1 MTKSLVVHS
10 MGEIFFVTGN
20 NHKLI
25 EANKTLSGYGISL
38 KMADCEKVEIQSD
51 SLSKIAEYAACLAV
65 KELRTPVI
73 VEDSGLFISALGGF
87 PGPYSSYA
95 HKTVGCAGML
105 KLMEGVEDRK
115 AAFRAVVV
123 YAAPGL
129 TPMLFNGDSQGL
141 ISLSAKGSQGFG
153 FDPIFIHDECG
164 GRTFAEISAD
174 EKNRLSHRGAAFR
187 SFGKW
192 YSRSRKSTSLK

>member
-1 MTKSLVVHS
+1 
-10 MGEIFFVTGN
+10 
-20 NHKLI
+20 
-25 EANKTLSGYGISL
+25 
-38 KMADCEKVEIQSD
+38 MADCEKVEIQSD
-51 SLSKIAEYAACLAV
+51 SLSRIAEYAACLAV
-65 KELRTPVI
+65 NELRATVI

-105 KLMEGVEDRK
+105 RLMEGVDDRK
-115 AAFRAVVV
+115 AVFRASVV
-123 YAAPGL
+123 YA
-129 TPMLFNGDSQGL
+129 TPSQTPVLFNGDSQGL

-153 FDPIFIHDECG
+153 FDPIFINDKCG

-174 EKNRLSHRGAAFR
+174 EKNQLSHRGAAFR

-192 YSRSRKSTSLK
+192 YSSSRKSTSLK